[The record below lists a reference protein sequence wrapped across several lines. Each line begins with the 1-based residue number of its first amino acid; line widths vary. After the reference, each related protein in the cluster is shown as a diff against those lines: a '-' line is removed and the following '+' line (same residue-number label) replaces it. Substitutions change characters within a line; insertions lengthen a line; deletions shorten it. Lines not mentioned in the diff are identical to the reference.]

1 MIAALA
7 ATYVGIQALA
17 LTGVHE
23 DVAGSQHGFAGGGFL
38 ELQVGG
44 RRVRVHL
51 EGVPVVSVPQQA
63 TAHYGQATPAI
74 GIVDG
79 ALRLGLDR
87 DGGLFAGFG
96 ADIIN
101 QHTPLPNLDQEVASR
116 LAGFR
121 VELGYRAQLGGWHF
135 VEALVGAAPSL
146 HGNDVY
152 TYDIPLPREI
162 KPELASEVDYSAA
175 YGFTRGR
182 SEWLFG
188 LRAINFAA
196 HYTQTGLAAD
206 RNAGFG
212 FMAEWRA
219 LLSH

>member
-7 ATYVGIQALA
+7 TTYVGIQALA
-17 LTGVHE
+17 LTGAHQ
-23 DVAGSQHGFAGGGFL
+23 DVAGSQHGFAVGGFV

-44 RRVRVHL
+44 KRVRVHL

-63 TAHYGQATPAI
+63 SVHYGRATPAI

-79 ALRLGLDR
+79 AVRFGLDPNGR
-87 DGGLFAGFG
+87 LFLGVG

-121 VELGYRAQLGGWHF
+121 YEIGYRAQLGGSRF
-135 VEALVGAAPSL
+135 IEGLVGAAPSL
-146 HGNDVY
+146 YGSDVY
-152 TYDIPLPREI
+152 TFSIPLPRQI
-162 KPELASEVDYSAA
+162 KPELASEVDYSVA

-188 LRAINFAA
+188 VRAINFAA
-196 HYTQTGLAAD
+196 HFTQTGQPAD

-212 FMAEWRA
+212 LLAEWRA
-219 LLSH
+219 LLSR

>member
-7 ATYVGIQALA
+7 TTYIGVQALA
-17 LTGVHE
+17 LTGVHQ
-23 DVAGSQHGFAGGGFL
+23 DVAGSQRGFAGGGFV

-44 RRVRVHL
+44 KRVRFHV

-63 TAHYGQATPAI
+63 SAHYGQATPAV

-79 ALRLGLDR
+79 AIRFDLDPQGR
-87 DGGLFAGFG
+87 FFAGIG
-96 ADIIN
+96 ADVIN

-121 VELGYRAQLGGWHF
+121 YELGYRAPLGNAHF
-135 VEALVGAAPSL
+135 VEGLVGAAPSL
-146 HGNDVY
+146 WGKDIY
-152 TYDIPLPREI
+152 TYSIPAPAYDEQER
-162 KPELASEVDYSAA
+162 ASEVDYSLA
-175 YGFTRGR
+175 YGIERGH
-182 SEWLFG
+182 SEWLVG

-196 HYTQTGLAAD
+196 HFTATGAAAD

-212 FMAEWRA
+212 LLVEWRDA
-219 LLSH
+219 LSH